1 MTAVLSRD
9 HTVLLVAGF
18 TLAAVTVRWALPS
31 PAGQR
36 VALLSTRTAAT
47 WRLDPGLL
55 VGAAGLAAF
64 LVDGPLLALLALVA
78 GLLARRQH
86 GRLALRRAAQ
96 QESNR
101 AVEACAALSAELT
114 AGRSPAEALTVA
126 AGLSVGPFSTGLA
139 MAAAAER
146 LGGDAP
152 GALVGAA
159 TTSAVPRLL
168 RGLAACWE
176 VGSVTGAGLA
186 RAVEQVAEA
195 ARADNDRLREVEA
208 ELAGPR
214 ATAQLLAVLPL
225 GGLLM
230 AAGLGADPLHQLFHT
245 RVGVACTVAGV
256 GLELLGL
263 AWTARIIRAAKEA

>member
-1 MTAVLSRD
+1 M
-9 HTVLLVAGF
+9 LLVAGF
-18 TLAAVTVRWALPS
+18 TMAAVLVRWALPS
-31 PAGQR
+31 EAARRMARLSARKVVTRRCDP
-36 VALLSTRTAAT
+36 ALLI
-47 WRLDPGLL
+47 
-55 VGAAGLAAF
+55 GAAVVVGF
-64 LVDGPLLALLALVA
+64 VIDGPLLALLASVA
-78 GLLARRQH
+78 GLLVRRQH
-86 GRLALRRAAQ
+86 GRAVLRRAAQ
-96 QESNR
+96 QESSR

-126 AGLSVGPFSTGLA
+126 AGLSVGPFATGLA
-139 MAAAAER
+139 LAAAAER

-152 GALVGAA
+152 GALARAA

-168 RGLAACWE
+168 SSLAACWE
-176 VGSVTGAGLA
+176 VCSVTGAGLA
-186 RAVEQVAEA
+186 RAVEQVAGA

-214 ATAQLLAVLPL
+214 ATAQLLAVLPV

-245 RVGVACTVAGV
+245 RIGVVCTVVGV

-263 AWTARIIRAAKEA
+263 AWTARIIRVAKEA